1 MAAFYT
7 PAEVSERSGFS
18 LDTLRYY
25 EKIGLLT
32 GVARDGAG
40 RRRFSDRDLDWLHML
55 RCLRDTGMPIAEMLR
70 YAELV
75 REGEH
80 TVAERRDLLERH
92 DRRVSE
98 RIDLLCRQRERIQR
112 KIGLYYRDT
121 AGLAGEPVS
130 A

>member
-1 MAAFYT
+1 MKQEATRGAAPT
-7 PAEVSERSGFS
+7 ARTESRPEGRGARQ
-18 LDTLRYY
+18 Y
-25 EKIGLLT
+25 EKIGL
-32 GVARDGAG
+32 
-40 RRRFSDRDLDWLHML
+40 L

-80 TVAERRDLLERH
+80 TVAERRALLEEH

-98 RIDLLCRQRERIQR
+98 RIDLLRRQRERIQR
-112 KIGLYYRDT
+112 KIGLYRD
-121 AGLAGEPVS
+121 AADFAGEPVS